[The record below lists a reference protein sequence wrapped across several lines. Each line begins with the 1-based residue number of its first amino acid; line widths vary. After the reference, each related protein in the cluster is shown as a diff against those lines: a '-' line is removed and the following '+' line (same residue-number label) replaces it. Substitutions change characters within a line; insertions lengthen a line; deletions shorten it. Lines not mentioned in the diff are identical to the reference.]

1 MPWGPEKGRT
11 GHELDTILSTTFST
25 FLPCLA
31 GGTSV
36 AGPYVDRLRDP
47 SGSMVSYHWNVY
59 VIVFYTVEK
68 EAAS

>member
-1 MPWGPEKGRT
+1 MPRGPEKGRT
-11 GHELDTILSTTFST
+11 GHELDTILSTTFPT
-25 FLPCLA
+25 FLPYLA

-47 SGSMVSYHWNVY
+47 PVSIVRCHWNVY
-59 VIVFYTVEK
+59 VIVFYTVER